1 MDDGSEFTSRKF
13 LDWCIEHKIE
23 MMHISSGKPIEKRHC
38 DSFYGRLREE
48 FLNFPEFGHLFQA
61 RQPERGWMM
70 DYDIAAWVTKPHGVF
85 RNPRHPSHVSAS
97 RQDCSAGIE
106 GNQTQC

>member
-70 DYDIAAWVTKPHGVF
+70 DYDHQRAHSSLGHKT
-85 RNPRHPSHVSAS
+85 PRGFPQS
-97 RQDCSAGIE
+97 
-106 GNQTQC
+106 